1 MKKKN
6 FTLIEL
12 LVVIAIIA
20 ILAGLVMP
28 ALGHARAAG
37 QRTACINDK
46 KQLITVSLVY
56 SQNNGGCIIYRNGD
70 KKPYSDVL
78 SGRGTSERSY
88 LADKSLKC
96 SMARED
102 AVQNGSATYASGM
115 LNVTEIAA
123 DASAAQPGSNSWL
136 MKSSRE
142 MLKKH
147 GRFVNIA
154 GDQVS
159 YVVDRMKAPGDLV
172 LYADV
177 FKRTNDASETPHWSF
192 IPNALDDDAAVTLM
206 HMGTS
211 VVAYADGRAESV
223 AAGALKSGGTKITAI
238 NDSEF
243 AKAKEAD
250 Q

>member
-1 MKKKN
+1 MEKKN

-37 QRTACINDK
+37 MRTACINDK
-46 KQLITVSLVY
+46 KQLITVSLIY
-56 SQNNGGCIIYRNGD
+56 AQNNDGCIIYRDFD

-78 SGRGTSERSY
+78 SGRGESSRSY
-88 LADKSLKC
+88 LPDDSLQC
-96 SMARED
+96 SMANK
-102 AVQNGSATYASGM
+102 AVVDGGSAKYATGM
-115 LNVTEIAA
+115 LNAAEVVLDA
-123 DASAAQPGSNSWL
+123 DAAMPGTSSWMMKNS
-136 MKSSRE
+136 KE

-147 GRFVNIA
+147 GRFLNLS
-154 GDQVS
+154 GDQIT
-159 YVVDRMKAPGDLV
+159 YIVDRMKAPGELV

-177 FKRTNDASETPHWSF
+177 FKRVNDASETPHWSF
-192 IPNALDDDAAVTLM
+192 IPNALDNDAAVTLM

-211 VVAYADGRAESV
+211 VVAYADGRAEAVS
-223 AAGALKSGGTKITAI
+223 GGDLKNGGTKITAL
-238 NDSEF
+238 NNSEF
-243 AKAKEAD
+243 AQDSEAV